1 MKTQKSRK
9 AFLMFITAAFFAMG
23 SVSLAAQTSTHGTT
37 TKDVK
42 EKTEEAA
49 QAIKDYSVNQRD
61 EAVKKAK
68 AAMDKL
74 DARINSMESE
84 LDKKWSQMD
93 ESAREKGRASLT
105 ALRKQRDEVA
115 EWYGGLKHS
124 SRKAWED
131 VKKGFLKSYQELRES
146 LNKAHSEF

>member
-9 AFLMFITAAFFAMG
+9 AFLIFITAVFFAIG
-23 SVSLAAQTSTHGTT
+23 SVSLYAQTSKQGTKM
-37 TKDVK
+37 KDVK

-49 QAIKDYSVNQRD
+49 QAIKNYSVNQRD

-68 AAMDKL
+68 AAMDEL
-74 DARINSMESE
+74 DARINSMESR

-93 ESAREKGRASLT
+93 QSAREKGRASLT

-124 SRKAWED
+124 SRKAWGD
-131 VKKGFLKSYQELRES
+131 VKKGFLKSYQELRDS
-146 LNKAHSEF
+146 LDKAHSEF